1 MLWVGGNKISKPGDV
16 PVNAAATKPY
26 IADGN
31 VRDFHDWDEARAF
44 AAGNTDYIGNLVGP
58 TEPGTWMRFSPPAVH
73 PPVGLNVVG
82 ETHNYLP
89 LVQTVAAVRARSF
102 IYEQF
107 ATDAL
112 PANSAFRAA
121 YLVENTALLQA
132 FNVNLG
138 SDLTLVGGESLLPKI
153 ADTVAELVP
162 YFNKTEDMTDMTSG
176 GNRWLGKPDQRY
188 VKIGWGWAKD
198 LAAGPTATAA
208 EAALAH
214 AVNTHRA
221 ILDQFITGLPVDG
234 FLGDP
239 LMLPANDDKYAPLL
253 ALCQAYVPVMIE
265 RAHNDQALTGQ
276 ERQALQTMPT
286 GTVDEQQDMFALWRN
301 LYFAK
306 ATADAAARNVRYAGM
321 GDAHRKWLEQ
331 NNRVPASAHVYQV
344 TAVGLQA
351 FIDHTTALRNS

>member
-1 MLWVGGNKISKPGDV
+1 MLWVGGNKISKPDDV

-26 IADGN
+26 VTGGA
-31 VRDFHDWDEARAF
+31 VRDFRDWDEARAF
-44 AAGNTDYIGNLVGP
+44 AANNTDYIGNLPGP
-58 TEPGTWMRFSPPAVH
+58 GEPGTWVRFHQA
-73 PPVGLNVVG
+73 GLNIIG
-82 ETHNYLP
+82 EWHNYVP
-89 LVQTVAAVRARSF
+89 LVQTAAAVRARSF

-107 ATDAL
+107 AADAL
-112 PANSAFRAA
+112 PADSAFKAA

-132 FNVNLG
+132 FGVDLG
-138 SDLTLVGGESLLPKI
+138 SNLTLVGGESLLPKI

-162 YFNKTEDMTDMTSG
+162 YFNRTAPMTDMTSG

-198 LAAGPTATAA
+198 LASHPTATVA
-208 EAALAH
+208 EAALAQ
-214 AVNTHRA
+214 AVNAHRA
-221 ILDQFITGLPVDG
+221 ILDPFITGLPVDG
-234 FLGDP
+234 YLGDP
-239 LMLPANDDKYAPLL
+239 LVLHANDDKYQPLL

-276 ERQALQTMPT
+276 ERQALQALPT
-286 GTVDEQQDMFALWRN
+286 GTVGQQQEMFGLWRN

-331 NNRVPASAHVYQV
+331 RNRVPANAQVYRFSPKRFK
-344 TAVGLQA
+344 AVV
-351 FIDHTTALRNS
+351 DYTEKLRNS